1 MELLGGNKN
10 VLYHDC
16 SSGNVTVS
24 ICQNP
29 SNCSLTVG
37 DFIVCEL
44 HLNKAEKR
52 ILTLSFTPCTNWD
65 NTIS

>member
-16 SSGNVTVS
+16 SSGNMTVS

-37 DFIVCEL
+37 DFIMCEL
-44 HLNKAEKR
+44 HLNKAEKKNSD
-52 ILTLSFTPCTNWD
+52 SFFHPMH
-65 NTIS
+65 